1 MVQVHELH
9 VLARKILVS
18 LAEALSLPP
27 ATFDSL
33 LEINMPCSTSH
44 LPSASNLEAILY
56 FNDGRKGQNSATE
69 SCEAHVDK
77 GLLTLIHADSEQGL
91 QVLLYVQCVPCMHVY
106 KHVHLDIQHGTHV
119 FKV

>member
-1 MVQVHELH
+1 MQVLHEFD

-18 LAEALSLPP
+18 LAEALSLPS

-33 LEINMPCSTSH
+33 LETNMPCSTSH
-44 LPSASNLEAILY
+44 LPSASNLEAIRY
-56 FNDGRKGQNSATE
+56 FNDGHKGQNSATE

-91 QVLLYVQCVPCMHVY
+91 QVRLYVQCVPGM
-106 KHVHLDIQHGTHV
+106 HVHLDTQHGTSC
-119 FKV
+119 FKI